1 MMTVVAYAT
10 VAILLAT
17 VAGLAHGRARIQH
30 RAVVRDAWWQLR
42 PLLWRL
48 PPALLAGVFLAQ
60 LVPEA
65 HVVALLGEASALRGV
80 LLATLIGGL
89 LPGGPMI
96 AFPLA
101 LALLEAGMGTPQM
114 VTLITAW
121 SVLAFHRVLVFEAP
135 MLGWRFAGLR
145 VLASLPVAP
154 AAGLATLAVQHATGT
169 A

>member
-1 MMTVVAYAT
+1 MLTVVAYAS
-10 VAILLAT
+10 VAVLLAA
-17 VAGLAHGRARIQH
+17 VAGAAHRTGRIRH
-30 RAVVRDAWWQLR
+30 RAVAGDAWRQLR

-60 LVPEA
+60 LIPEA
-65 HVVALLGEASALRGV
+65 YVVSLLGEPSGLRGV

-89 LPGGPMI
+89 LPGGPII

-101 LALLEAGMGTPQM
+101 LALLEAGIGMAQM

-121 SVLAFHRVLVFEAP
+121 SVLAFHRVLVFEVP

-154 AAGLATLAVQHATGT
+154 AAGLATLAVQGIASVD
-169 A
+169 